1 MYSYS
6 FIEWT
11 AFFFVYCFIGWCWEV
26 FYVGITK
33 RKLVNRGF
41 LHMPLLPIYGFG
53 AVIMLHSS
61 LPFQDSIILTFIS
74 GMISATLLELV
85 TGLLMEK
92 LFKVRYWDYSKQRLN
107 FKGVICLSSS
117 LFWGLLTVL
126 LVKFVDPFVS
136 KYVLAFESKWH
147 MIFIIA
153 LIVIIVLFVLDTI
166 VSVRDAVNL
175 AQVVQAIDKAKAET
189 RKVISERIDE
199 LEEKAD
205 RRRQNLYERARNHK
219 AKDFAMLK
227 RNPTA
232 VSKKHHE
239 ALAELKREY
248 EEYKLNKKAEK
259 LRKKYQ
265 KSK

>member
-1 MYSYS
+1 
-6 FIEWT
+6 
-11 AFFFVYCFIGWCWEV
+11 
-26 FYVGITK
+26 
-33 RKLVNRGF
+33 
-41 LHMPLLPIYGFG
+41 MPLLPIYGFG

-61 LPFQDSIILTFIS
+61 LPFQDSIILTFLS

-92 LFKVRYWDYSKQRLN
+92 LFKVRYWDYSKQKLN

-136 KYVLAFESKWH
+136 KYVLDFELKWH
-147 MIFIIA
+147 TVF
-153 LIVIIVLFVLDTI
+153 IIVLMVISISFVIDTV
-166 VSVRDAVNL
+166 VSVHDAVNL
-175 AQVVQAIDKAKAET
+175 AKVVQAIDKAKVET

-205 RRRQNLYERARNHK
+205 KRRQRLHEK
-219 AKDFAMLK
+219 AKNLKARDFAMLK

-232 VSKKHHE
+232 SSKKHHE

-265 KSK
+265 KS

>member
-6 FIEWT
+6 LAEWT

-26 FYVGITK
+26 FYVGVTK

-41 LHMPLLPIYGFG
+41 LHMPFLPIYGFG

-61 LPFQDSIILTFIS
+61 LPFQESIILTFLS

-85 TGLLMEK
+85 TGLLMER
-92 LFKVRYWDYSKQRLN
+92 LFKVRYWDYSKQILN

-126 LVKFVDPFVS
+126 LVKFVDPFIS
-136 KYVLAFESKWH
+136 KYVLNFELRWH
-147 MIFIIA
+147 TLFLVV
-153 LIVIIVLFVLDTI
+153 LIVISVLFVIDTI

-175 AQVVQAIDKAKAET
+175 AQVVRTIEKARDETKKA
-189 RKVISERIDE
+189 ISEKFDE

-205 RRRQNLYERARNHK
+205 ERKQKIRQRANNLK
-219 AKDFAMLK
+219 AKDFAMLR

-232 VSKKHHE
+232 GSKKYHE
-239 ALAELKREY
+239 ALVELKREY
-248 EEYKLNKKAEK
+248 EEFKLNKKAER
-259 LRKKYQ
+259 LRKKH
-265 KSK
+265 SK

>member
-6 FIEWT
+6 FTEWT

-61 LPFQDSIILTFIS
+61 LPFQNSIILTFIS
-74 GMISATLLELV
+74 GMISATLLELI

-92 LFKVRYWDYSKQRLN
+92 LLKVRYWDYSRQKLN
-107 FKGVICLSSS
+107 FKGIICLSSS

-136 KYVLAFESKWH
+136 EYVLDFELKRHTAF
-147 MIFIIA
+147 ITV
-153 LIVIIVLFVLDTI
+153 LIVISVLFVIDT
-166 VSVRDAVNL
+166 VASVRDAINL
-175 AQVVQAIDKAKAET
+175 AQIVQAIDKAKDET
-189 RKVISERIDE
+189 KKAINERIDE

-205 RRRQNLYERARNHK
+205 KRKQKIHEKTKNLKAR
-219 AKDFAMLK
+219 DFAMLK

-232 VSKKHHE
+232 GSKKHHQ
-239 ALAELKREY
+239 ALAELKHEY

-259 LRKKYQ
+259 LRKKHQ
-265 KSK
+265 K